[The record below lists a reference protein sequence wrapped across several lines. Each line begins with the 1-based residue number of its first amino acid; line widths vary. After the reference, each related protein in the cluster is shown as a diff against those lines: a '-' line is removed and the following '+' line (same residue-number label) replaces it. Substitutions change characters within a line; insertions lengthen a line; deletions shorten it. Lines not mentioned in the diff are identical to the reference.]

1 MINRVFL
8 IGFRTTGKSTF
19 GKILAESLGLSFFEM
34 DFLIKEQAGQE
45 LDQLTKNGTD
55 WVKFREIENEV
66 LGELIKTQNAIISC
80 GGGVGVND
88 VVEKSSGKTFGQL
101 NREVLE
107 NSKDSLIILLTS
119 TDEDIKKRLR
129 GKFIKK
135 KIMPFLNKQ
144 NTSLDGQDLVEAQVE
159 DSMEAYKKR
168 RKLYE
173 ELADFEI
180 DTSKFKFPERLANIN
195 VSIGDPI
202 KHSLSPA
209 MHSIGYKAL
218 GIENSNLLIACR
230 VKAEKLEKFIEAVKT
245 IGINGVSVTLPH
257 KQEVMKYLDEIDAT
271 AKKIGAV
278 NTILNKAGKLTGYN
292 TDWTGAILALE
303 KKVDLKNKKVA
314 VIGAGGAARA
324 IVFGLVKKGAKAK
337 IFNRTL
343 GKAKGLARDLG
354 GEVGEKDEMGEIR
367 DYDVVI
373 NTTSVGMDEDRSP
386 LPKDLI
392 NKKQIVFD
400 VVYSPKETRLLR
412 DAKEKEAQIVYGY
425 EMLLYQGVE
434 QFKMYTGLNAPVKE
448 MEEVLLNNL

>member
-218 GIENSNLLIACR
+218 GIENSNLFIACR

-373 NTTSVGMDEDRSP
+373 NTTSVGMDEDISP